1 MLGFYVGIHAQR
13 IGFVAKFLFLDLV
26 FTFSRLHDDQ
36 HDQDFLQRAHGAR
49 SSAARAVVAAM
60 AALVSGTSVLVAA
73 EHSYAQSLAL
83 TVPRARHNRL
93 ALKTLLRRQHPAN
106 TTAGLRFMRAVQ
118 QPGSAAAG
126 PGSAED
132 ACTAAGY
139 ARVERLG
146 QRLTEAAQG
155 LRVGYGVHGQWGIFA
170 PRLQQTK
177 TRFLHEWLC
186 RYIARGRPMA
196 TICELGFMAGHSA
209 MLFLET
215 ARTAKV
221 VSFDVRTG
229 DLSPLLPPTHNPE
242 PYDTHPNT
250 PT

>member
-1 MLGFYVGIHAQR
+1 MAE
-13 IGFVAKFLFLDLV
+13 
-26 FTFSRLHDDQ
+26 TSCNPS
-36 HDQDFLQRAHGAR
+36 GAR
-49 SSAARAVVAAM
+49 DQVRPRAVVARQM

-73 EHSYAQSLAL
+73 EHSYAQSLAM

-106 TTAGLRFMRAVQ
+106 MTAGLRFMRAVQ
-118 QPGSAAAG
+118 QLPAAA
-126 PGSAED
+126 D

-221 VSFDVRTG
+221 VSFDVRIG

>member
-106 TTAGLRFMRAVQ
+106 TTAGFRFMRAVQ
-118 QPGSAAAG
+118 QP
-126 PGSAED
+126 AED

-139 ARVERLG
+139 DRVERLG

-221 VSFDVRTG
+221 VSFDVRVG
-229 DLSPLLPPTHNPE
+229 DLSPHCSPPLTTQSPT
-242 PYDTHPNT
+242 THPNT
-250 PT
+250 PA

>member
-1 MLGFYVGIHAQR
+1 MTNIFNPRAPLGW
-13 IGFVAKFLFLDLV
+13 L
-26 FTFSRLHDDQ
+26 RL
-36 HDQDFLQRAHGAR
+36 LATPSGAR
-49 SSAARAVVAAM
+49 DQVRPRAVVARQM

-73 EHSYAQSLAL
+73 EHSYAQSLAM

-106 TTAGLRFMRAVQ
+106 MTAGLRFMRAVQ
-118 QPGSAAAG
+118 QLPAAA
-126 PGSAED
+126 D

>member
-1 MLGFYVGIHAQR
+1 
-13 IGFVAKFLFLDLV
+13 
-26 FTFSRLHDDQ
+26 
-36 HDQDFLQRAHGAR
+36 
-49 SSAARAVVAAM
+49 M
-60 AALVSGTSVLVAA
+60 AALVAGTSVLVAA
-73 EHSYAQSLAL
+73 EHSYAQSLAM
-83 TVPRARHNRL
+83 TVPRARHNKL

-118 QPGSAAAG
+118 QLPAVVFDQGRAVQA
-126 PGSAED
+126 D

-186 RYIARGRPMA
+186 RYITRGRPME

-221 VSFDVRTG
+221 VSFDVRIG

-242 PYDTHPNT
+242 PYDTHPNA

>member
-1 MLGFYVGIHAQR
+1 MAE
-13 IGFVAKFLFLDLV
+13 
-26 FTFSRLHDDQ
+26 TSCNPS
-36 HDQDFLQRAHGAR
+36 GAR
-49 SSAARAVVAAM
+49 DQVRPRAVVARQM

-73 EHSYAQSLAL
+73 EHSYAQSLAM

-118 QPGSAAAG
+118 QLPAAA
-126 PGSAED
+126 D

-221 VSFDVRTG
+221 VSFDVRIG